1 MQALPTLAPRYSHIR
16 LLRWH
21 HEKRYP
27 LPTEPTDEELM
38 IPRIRVL
45 VADDHRDMLAAIV
58 SVLEDD
64 DRFAVVATAMTADD
78 AIAVARDTPV
88 DVALLD
94 VNMPGSGV
102 AAARAMADFARPPVV
117 VAISAQSGGA
127 VVEEMLRAG
136 AVGYVTKG
144 RVGDGLPD
152 LIARCADGEVV
163 LATPSGAGALRAVL
177 GAVQR
182 V

>member
-1 MQALPTLAPRYSHIR
+1 M
-16 LLRWH
+16 
-21 HEKRYP
+21 
-27 LPTEPTDEELM
+27 EPMT
-38 IPRIRVL
+38 RIRVL
-45 VADDHRDMLAAIV
+45 VADDHVAMLAAIV

-64 DRFAVVATAMTADD
+64 ERFTVVATAGTADE
-78 AIAVARDTPV
+78 AVALARGTPV
-88 DVALLD
+88 DLALLD
-94 VNMPGSGV
+94 VNMPGGGVV
-102 AAARAMADFARPPVV
+102 AARGLGDLPRPPAV

-152 LIARCADGEVV
+152 LLARCADGEVV
-163 LATPSGAGALRAVL
+163 LATPAGAAALRAVL
-177 GAVQR
+177 GATQR

>member
-1 MQALPTLAPRYSHIR
+1 
-16 LLRWH
+16 
-21 HEKRYP
+21 
-27 LPTEPTDEELM
+27 M

-45 VADDHRDMLAAIV
+45 VADDHSDMLAAIV
-58 SVLEDD
+58 SVIEDD
-64 DRFAVVATAMTADD
+64 DRFAVVATAATADE
-78 AIAVARDTPV
+78 AVMRARDTRV

-94 VNMPGSGV
+94 VNMPGNGV
-102 AAARAMADFARPPVV
+102 AAARALSDLPRPPVV

-152 LIARCADGEVV
+152 LLARCADGEVV

>member
-1 MQALPTLAPRYSHIR
+1 MT
-16 LLRWH
+16 
-21 HEKRYP
+21 
-27 LPTEPTDEELM
+27 
-38 IPRIRVL
+38 PRIRVL
-45 VADDHRDMLAAIV
+45 VADDHRDMLTAIV

-64 DRFAVVATAMTADD
+64 DRFSVVATAGTAED
-78 AIAVARDTPV
+78 ALDLARSTPV

-94 VNMPGSGV
+94 VNMPGGGV
-102 AAARAMADFARPPVV
+102 NAARAMADLPRPPVV

-144 RVGDGLPD
+144 RVGDGLPG
-152 LIARCADGEVV
+152 LLARCAEGEVV

>member
-1 MQALPTLAPRYSHIR
+1 MV
-16 LLRWH
+16 
-21 HEKRYP
+21 
-27 LPTEPTDEELM
+27 
-38 IPRIRVL
+38 PRIRAL
-45 VADDHRDMLAAIV
+45 VADDHPDMLAAIV

-64 DRFAVVATAMTADD
+64 GRFAVVATASTGDE
-78 AIAVARDTPV
+78 AVARARETPV

-94 VNMPGSGV
+94 VNMPGSGAV
-102 AAARAMADFARPPVV
+102 AARALADLPRPPVV

-144 RVGDGLPD
+144 RVGDGLPG
-152 LIARCADGEVV
+152 IVARCCEGEVV
-163 LATPSGAGALRAVL
+163 LATPAGASALRAVL
-177 GAVQR
+177 GAVEQ

>member
-1 MQALPTLAPRYSHIR
+1 
-16 LLRWH
+16 
-21 HEKRYP
+21 
-27 LPTEPTDEELM
+27 M

-45 VADDHRDMLAAIV
+45 VADDHRDVLAAIV
-58 SVLEDD
+58 SALEDD
-64 DRFAVVATAMTADD
+64 GRFDVVATATNADD
-78 AIAVARDTPV
+78 AVALAHEMRV
-88 DVALLD
+88 DLALLD
-94 VNMPGSGV
+94 VNMPGNGV
-102 AAARAMADFARPPVV
+102 IAARTMAGLPRPPVV

-127 VVEEMLRAG
+127 VVEELLRAG

-152 LIARCADGEVV
+152 LLVRCADGEVV

-177 GAVQR
+177 GSVQR

>member
-1 MQALPTLAPRYSHIR
+1 
-16 LLRWH
+16 
-21 HEKRYP
+21 
-27 LPTEPTDEELM
+27 M

-64 DRFAVVATAMTADD
+64 ERFAVVATAGTADE
-78 AIAVARDTPV
+78 AVAVARDTPL

-94 VNMPGSGV
+94 VSMPGNGV
-102 AAARAMADFARPPVV
+102 AAARAMADLARPPVV

>member
-1 MQALPTLAPRYSHIR
+1 MV
-16 LLRWH
+16 
-21 HEKRYP
+21 
-27 LPTEPTDEELM
+27 
-38 IPRIRVL
+38 PRIRVL
-45 VADDHRDMLAAIV
+45 VADDHVDMLAAIV

-64 DRFAVVATAMTADD
+64 ERFAVVATAGTADE
-78 AIAVARDTPV
+78 AVMLAGGTAV

-94 VNMPGSGV
+94 VNMPGNGV
-102 AAARAMADFARPPVV
+102 AAARALTELPRPPVV

-152 LIARCADGEVV
+152 LLARCADGEVV
-163 LATPSGAGALRAVL
+163 LATPAGASALRAVL
-177 GAVQR
+177 GAGQR

>member
-1 MQALPTLAPRYSHIR
+1 MKGCSALPPIR
-16 LLRWH
+16 S
-21 HEKRYP
+21 P
-27 LPTEPTDEELM
+27 DEEPM
-38 IPRIRVL
+38 TPRIRVL

-58 SVLEDD
+58 SVIEDD
-64 DRFAVVATAMTADD
+64 ERFSVVATAATADE
-78 AIAVARDTPV
+78 AVAGVLQTPV
-88 DVALLD
+88 DLALLD
-94 VNMPGSGV
+94 VNMPGNGV
-102 AAARAMADFARPPVV
+102 AAARALADLPRPPVV
-117 VAISAQSGGA
+117 VAISAQSGGG

-152 LIARCADGEVV
+152 LLARCADGEVV

-177 GAVQR
+177 GSTQR

>member
-1 MQALPTLAPRYSHIR
+1 MKGCSALPPIR
-16 LLRWH
+16 
-21 HEKRYP
+21 P
-27 LPTEPTDEELM
+27 DEEPM
-38 IPRIRVL
+38 TPRIRVL

-58 SVLEDD
+58 SVIEDD
-64 DRFAVVATAMTADD
+64 ERFSVVATAATADE
-78 AIAVARDTPV
+78 AVAGVLQTPV
-88 DVALLD
+88 DLALLD
-94 VNMPGSGV
+94 VNMPGNGI
-102 AAARAMADFARPPVV
+102 AAARALSDLPRPPVV
-117 VAISAQSGGA
+117 VAISAQSGGG

-152 LIARCADGEVV
+152 LLARCADGEVV

-177 GAVQR
+177 GAAQR

>member
-1 MQALPTLAPRYSHIR
+1 
-16 LLRWH
+16 
-21 HEKRYP
+21 
-27 LPTEPTDEELM
+27 
-38 IPRIRVL
+38 VL
-45 VADDHRDMLAAIV
+45 VADDHEDMLAAIV

-64 DRFAVVATAMTADD
+64 ERFLVVGTAANAERAVRLAA
-78 AIAVARDTPV
+78 DTPV

-102 AAARAMADFARPPVV
+102 AAARALGGLARPPAV
-117 VAISAQSGGA
+117 VAISAQSGGG

-152 LIARCADGEVV
+152 LLARCAEGEVV

>member
-1 MQALPTLAPRYSHIR
+1 
-16 LLRWH
+16 
-21 HEKRYP
+21 
-27 LPTEPTDEELM
+27 M

-64 DRFAVVATAMTADD
+64 DRFAVVATAVTADE
-78 AIAVARDTPV
+78 AVAVARDVVV

-94 VNMPGSGV
+94 VNMPGNGV
-102 AAARAMADFARPPVV
+102 AAARAMADLARPPVV

-144 RVGDGLPD
+144 RVGDSLPD

>member
-1 MQALPTLAPRYSHIR
+1 MT
-16 LLRWH
+16 
-21 HEKRYP
+21 
-27 LPTEPTDEELM
+27 
-38 IPRIRVL
+38 PRIRVL
-45 VADDHRDMLAAIV
+45 VADDHREMLAAIV
-58 SVLEDD
+58 SVIEDD
-64 DRFAVVATAMTADD
+64 DRFAVVGTAATADE
-78 AIAVARDTPV
+78 AVTLAQETRV
-88 DVALLD
+88 DLALLD
-94 VNMPGSGV
+94 VTMPGNGV
-102 AAARAMADFARPPVV
+102 TAARALAELPRPPVV

-127 VVEEMLRAG
+127 VVEDMLRAG

-152 LIARCADGEVV
+152 LLARCADGEVV

>member
-1 MQALPTLAPRYSHIR
+1 MV
-16 LLRWH
+16 
-21 HEKRYP
+21 
-27 LPTEPTDEELM
+27 
-38 IPRIRVL
+38 PRIRVL
-45 VADDHRDMLAAIV
+45 VADDHRDMLTAIV

-64 DRFAVVATAMTADD
+64 DRFSVVATAATADE
-78 AIAVARDTPV
+78 ALVLARETVV

-94 VNMPGSGV
+94 VNMPGNGV
-102 AAARAMADFARPPVV
+102 TAARALADLPRPPVV
-117 VAISAQSGGA
+117 VAISAQSGGG

-152 LIARCADGEVV
+152 LVARCAEGEVV
-163 LATPSGAGALRAVL
+163 LATPAGATALRAVL
-177 GAVQR
+177 GAR

>member
-1 MQALPTLAPRYSHIR
+1 
-16 LLRWH
+16 
-21 HEKRYP
+21 
-27 LPTEPTDEELM
+27 M

-45 VADDHRDMLAAIV
+45 VADDHLDMLAAIV

-64 DRFAVVATAMTADD
+64 SRFTVVATATTADE
-78 AIAVARDTPV
+78 ALALAQTMPV
-88 DVALLD
+88 DLALLD
-94 VNMPGSGV
+94 VNMPGNGV
-102 AAARAMADFARPPVV
+102 TAARALADLARPPVV

-152 LIARCADGEVV
+152 LLARCAEGEVV
-163 LATPSGAGALRAVL
+163 LATPSGAAALRAVL
-177 GAVQR
+177 GAVHGAVQQ